1 MHGSHCLSP
10 PIIKTR
16 SDEPRV
22 QGEQS
27 NGQTAD
33 SAAGVGGSALET
45 RVQGHSS
52 TPWKGEGCSVRP
64 VTTRNLSRGR
74 KGNKRL
80 GPKRR
85 NRSQLHMKSQKIGQ
99 GSGVEA

>member
-1 MHGSHCLSP
+1 MHGSHCLPP

-16 SDEPRV
+16 SDKPHV
-22 QGEQS
+22 QGEQN

-52 TPWKGEGCSVRP
+52 TPWKDRGCSVRP
-64 VTTRNLSRGR
+64 VTKRNLSRGR

-85 NRSQLHMKSQKIGQ
+85 NRSQLDMKSQKIEQ